1 MGLTIAS
8 SSGHVSSGLGELH
21 HFHGRRCR
29 NGGNAGGEL
38 TSRPLFRTLAITM
51 TKTDTLPTAGE
62 AAPDFDLEADDG
74 TRVSLSSLKGR
85 NVVLFFYPKDN
96 TSGCTREACGFRD
109 AFPQFGEMNAE
120 IFGVSPDSVK
130 SHQRFRAKYDLPY
143 RLLVDEG
150 HALADEYG
158 VWKEKKN
165 YGLTYMGIERTT
177 VVIDKQGRIARIFPK
192 VKVDGHVEEVAAFV
206 KGLA

>member
-1 MGLTIAS
+1 
-8 SSGHVSSGLGELH
+8 
-21 HFHGRRCR
+21 
-29 NGGNAGGEL
+29 
-38 TSRPLFRTLAITM
+38 M
-51 TKTDTLPTAGE
+51 TNTETLPTAGDP
-62 AAPDFDLEADDG
+62 APDFDLEADDG
-74 TRVSLSSLKGR
+74 TRVSLSSLRGR

-130 SHQRFRAKYDLPY
+130 SHKRFRAKYDLPY

-177 VVIDKQGRIARIFPK
+177 VIIDKEGRIARIFPK